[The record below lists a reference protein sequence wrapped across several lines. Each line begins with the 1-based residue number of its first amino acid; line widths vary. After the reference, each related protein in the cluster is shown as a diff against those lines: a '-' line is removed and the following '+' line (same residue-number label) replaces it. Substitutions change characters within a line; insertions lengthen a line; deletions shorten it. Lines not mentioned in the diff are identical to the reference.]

1 MTGATTTAAITT
13 PNTTTMAANTTTA
26 TTTEIPFKDGY
37 LKDEY
42 AQRAEPIQR
51 PTEGRPFLWTGRKAE
66 VGQRTETQVITS
78 NGKAWCRLSG
88 VVTHVGDMP
97 TLDEWRMGNSSQLPE
112 GIKSQTLPVEEQL
125 VLRDEY
131 IERYG
136 TLHGQSITSYSVLN
150 FDFYDRQDM
159 LPFKSAR
166 VYRITYKA
174 DENMS
179 FFWIVS
185 KIEDVTDD
193 IVSEEE
199 LLPEVFKKWSGGLR
213 VYARSVSF

>member
-1 MTGATTTAAITT
+1 MATN
-13 PNTTTMAANTTTA
+13 NT

-42 AQRAEPIQR
+42 AQRVEPIQR
-51 PTEGRPFLWTGRKAE
+51 PIEGREFLWTGRKAE
-66 VGQRTETQVITS
+66 VGQRTETQVITA
-78 NGKAWCRLSG
+78 NGNNNAWCRLSG

-97 TLDEWRMGNSSQLPE
+97 TLDEWRTGNMNLPE
-112 GIKSQTLPVEEQL
+112 GIKSQTLPVEKQL
-125 VLRDEY
+125 ALRNEY

-136 TLHGQSITSYSVLN
+136 TLHGQTITSYSFLN

-166 VYRITYKA
+166 VYRITYRA

-199 LLPEVFKKWSGGLR
+199 LLPEVFRKWSDGLR